1 MTGKASKRFAKQKG
15 VFERKVKPWLLQK
28 SIELMEEKEESF
40 IQLVLKLL
48 QDRSE
53 AEHVVEK
60 LEKIFFEE
68 TEPFVKK
75 LWRFIHFEQ
84 LKIKAGFV

>member
-1 MTGKASKRFAKQKG
+1 M
-15 VFERKVKPWLLQK
+15 KPWLLQK

-48 QDRSE
+48 RDRSE
-53 AEHVVEK
+53 ADYVVDK

-68 TEPFVKK
+68 TVPFVKK
-75 LWRFIHFEQ
+75 LWRFIYFEQ
-84 LKIKAGFV
+84 LKIKANIV